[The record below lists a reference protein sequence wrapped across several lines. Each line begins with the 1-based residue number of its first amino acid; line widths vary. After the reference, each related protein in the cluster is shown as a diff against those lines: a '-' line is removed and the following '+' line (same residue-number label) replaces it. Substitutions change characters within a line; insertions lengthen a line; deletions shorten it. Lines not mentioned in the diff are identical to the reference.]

1 MLFLLHDKHIAQ
13 HHAGFVGIGM
23 LRGCSEKES
32 VKWRVGFEQ
41 IDSKH

>member
-23 LRGCSEKES
+23 TALLLE
-32 VKWRVGFEQ
+32 
-41 IDSKH
+41 